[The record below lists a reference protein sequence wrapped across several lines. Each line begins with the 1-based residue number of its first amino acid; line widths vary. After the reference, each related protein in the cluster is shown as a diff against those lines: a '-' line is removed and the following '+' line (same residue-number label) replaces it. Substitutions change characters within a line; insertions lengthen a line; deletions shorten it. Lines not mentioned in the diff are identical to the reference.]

1 MSKKGLLMG
10 KKLEGQTILVTG
22 AGRGLGASFCHIVAA
37 AGAQVLA
44 LGRQEA
50 ALTPLISSLSGA
62 GHDIV
67 IADVTD
73 PVAVSAGLADK
84 SYNGVINNAG
94 IVTTAPLHNSAM
106 NDARH
111 VINTNLLG
119 NLWVLQASVPALVA
133 AGGGV
138 IVNIASVLGHRPL
151 PQTGIYA
158 ASKAA
163 VIQMTRSAALELARE
178 NIRVNALA
186 PGYIMTD
193 LNREFLQSEGGAR
206 LVKKVPMR
214 RFATIEELSAALIFL
229 LDPQNSYMTG
239 ETLTID
245 GGMAAGL

>member
-1 MSKKGLLMG
+1 ME

-22 AGRGLGASFCHIVAA
+22 AGRGLGASFCQIVAK

-50 ALTPLISSLSGA
+50 ALRNTIASLPGS

-73 PVAVSAGLADK
+73 PAAVTAGLTGKA
-84 SYNGVINNAG
+84 YNAVINNAG
-94 IVTTAPLHNSAM
+94 IATTAALHNSAVD
-106 NDARH
+106 DAKH
-111 VINTNLLG
+111 LIDTNLLG

-163 VIQMTRSAALELARE
+163 VIQMTRSAALELARD

-193 LNREFLQSEGGAR
+193 LNRAFLQSEDGSR
-206 LVKKVPMR
+206 LAKKVPMR
-214 RFATIEELSAALIFL
+214 RFAAAEELSAALIFL

-245 GGMAAGL
+245 GGMGVGL

>member
-1 MSKKGLLMG
+1 MG
-10 KKLEGQTILVTG
+10 KKLNGQTILITG
-22 AGRGLGASFCHIVAA
+22 ASRGLGASFCHIVAK

-50 ALTPLISSLSGA
+50 ALRNFIASLPGC

-73 PVAVSAGLADK
+73 PAAVTAGLTGKA
-84 SYNGVINNAG
+84 YNAVINNAG
-94 IVTTAPLHNSAM
+94 IATTAALHNSAVD
-106 NDARH
+106 DARH

-119 NLWVLQASVPALVA
+119 NLWVLQASVPPLVA

-163 VIQMTRSAALELARE
+163 VIQMTRSAALELARD

-193 LNREFLQSEGGAR
+193 LNRAFLQSEDGAR
-206 LVKKVPMR
+206 LAKKVPMR
-214 RFATIEELSAALIFL
+214 RFAAAEELSAALIFL

-245 GGMAAGL
+245 GGMGAGL

>member
-1 MSKKGLLMG
+1 MG

-22 AGRGLGASFCHIVAA
+22 AGRGLGASFCHIAAA
-37 AGAQVLA
+37 AGAHVLA

-50 ALTPLISSLSGA
+50 ALRNTIASLPGS

-73 PVAVSAGLADK
+73 PAAITAGLIGKA
-84 SYNGVINNAG
+84 YNAVINNAG
-94 IVTTAPLHNSAM
+94 IATTAALHNGAVD
-106 NDARH
+106 DAKH

-163 VIQMTRSAALELARE
+163 VIQMTRSAALELARD

-193 LNREFLQSEGGAR
+193 LNRAFLQSEDGAR
-206 LVKKVPMR
+206 LAKKVPMR
-214 RFATIEELSAALIFL
+214 RFAAAEELSAALIFL

-245 GGMAAGL
+245 GGMGAGL

>member
-1 MSKKGLLMG
+1 MCIRDS
-10 KKLEGQTILVTG
+10 
-22 AGRGLGASFCHIVAA
+22 
-37 AGAQVLA
+37 
-44 LGRQEA
+44 
-50 ALTPLISSLSGA
+50 
-62 GHDIV
+62 
-67 IADVTD
+67 
-73 PVAVSAGLADK
+73 
-84 SYNGVINNAG
+84 
-94 IVTTAPLHNSAM
+94 HNSAVD
-106 NDARH
+106 DAKH

-163 VIQMTRSAALELARE
+163 VIQMTRSAALELACD

-193 LNREFLQSEGGAR
+193 LNRAFLQSEDGAR
-206 LVKKVPMR
+206 LAKKVPMR
-214 RFATIEELSAALIFL
+214 RFAVAEELSAALIFL

-245 GGMAAGL
+245 GGMGAGL

>member
-1 MSKKGLLMG
+1 MG

-22 AGRGLGASFCHIVAA
+22 AGRGLGASFCQTVAE

-50 ALTPLISSLSGA
+50 ALSNTIASLPGS

-67 IADVTD
+67 IADVAD
-73 PVAVSAGLADK
+73 PAAVNAGLTGKA
-84 SYNGVINNAG
+84 YNAVINNAG
-94 IVTTAPLHNSAM
+94 IATTAALHNGAVD
-106 NDARH
+106 DAKH

-163 VIQMTRSAALELARE
+163 VIQMTRSAALELARD

-193 LNREFLQSEGGAR
+193 LNRAFLQSEDGSR
-206 LVKKVPMR
+206 LAKKVPMR
-214 RFATIEELSAALIFL
+214 RFAAAEELSAALIFL

-245 GGMAAGL
+245 GGMGVGL

>member
-1 MSKKGLLMG
+1 MG

-22 AGRGLGASFCHIVAA
+22 AGRGLGASFCQIVAE

-50 ALTPLISSLSGA
+50 ALSNTIASLPGS

-73 PVAVSAGLADK
+73 TAAVTAGLTGKAYDA
-84 SYNGVINNAG
+84 VINNAG
-94 IVTTAPLHNSAM
+94 IATTAALHNSAVD
-106 NDARH
+106 DARH
-111 VINTNLLG
+111 VINANLLG

-163 VIQMTRSAALELARE
+163 VIQMTRSAALELARD

-193 LNREFLQSEGGAR
+193 LNRAFLQSEDGAR
-206 LVKKVPMR
+206 LAKKVPMR
-214 RFATIEELSAALIFL
+214 RFAAAEELSAALIFL

-245 GGMAAGL
+245 GGMGAGL

>member
-1 MSKKGLLMG
+1 M
-10 KKLEGQTILVTG
+10 VTG
-22 AGRGLGASFCHIVAA
+22 AGRGLGASFCQIVAE

-44 LGRQEA
+44 LGRQET
-50 ALTPLISSLSGA
+50 ALRNTIASLPGS

-73 PVAVSAGLADK
+73 PAAVTAGLTGKA
-84 SYNGVINNAG
+84 YNVVINNAG
-94 IVTTAPLHNSAM
+94 IATTAALHNSAVD
-106 NDARH
+106 DAKH

-163 VIQMTRSAALELARE
+163 VIQMTRSAALELARD

-193 LNREFLQSEGGAR
+193 LNQAFLQSEDGAR
-206 LVKKVPMR
+206 LAKKVPMR
-214 RFATIEELSAALIFL
+214 RFAVAEELSAALIFL

-245 GGMAAGL
+245 GGMGAGL

>member
-1 MSKKGLLMG
+1 MG

-22 AGRGLGASFCHIVAA
+22 AGRGLGASFCHIAA
-37 AGAQVLA
+37 EAGAQVLA

-50 ALTPLISSLSGA
+50 ALTPLITSLPGA

-73 PVAVSAGLADK
+73 PAAVSAGLAGK
-84 SYNGVINNAG
+84 SYNAVINNAG
-94 IVTTAPLHNSAM
+94 IATTAPLHNSAVD
-106 NDARH
+106 DARH
-111 VINTNLLG
+111 VIDTNLLG

-138 IVNIASVLGHRPL
+138 IVNVASVLGHRPL

-163 VIQMTRSAALELARE
+163 VIQMTRSAALELARD

-193 LNREFLQSEGGAR
+193 LNREFLQSEQSAR
-206 LVKKVPMR
+206 LAKKVPMR
-214 RFATIEELSAALIFL
+214 RFACNRGIIGRIDFFTGSAKQLY
-229 LDPQNSYMTG
+229 DRRNT
-239 ETLTID
+239 D
-245 GGMAAGL
+245 H

>member
-1 MSKKGLLMG
+1 MG
-10 KKLEGQTILVTG
+10 KELEGQTILVTG
-22 AGRGLGASFCHIVAA
+22 ASRGLGASFCHIVAA

-50 ALTPLISSLSGA
+50 ALTHLITSLPGA

-67 IADVTD
+67 IADVTE
-73 PVAVSAGLADK
+73 PVAVSSGLADK

-94 IVTTAPLHNSAM
+94 IATTAPLHNSAV

-119 NLWVLQASVPALVA
+119 NLWVLQASVPAMVA

-163 VIQMTRSAALELARE
+163 VIQMTRSAALELARD

-193 LNREFLQSEGGAR
+193 LNREFLQSEDGAR

-214 RFATIEELSAALIFL
+214 RFASIEELSAALIFL

>member
-1 MSKKGLLMG
+1 MG

-22 AGRGLGASFCHIVAA
+22 AGRGLGASFCHIIAA

-50 ALTPLISSLSGA
+50 ALTPLITSLPWA

-73 PVAVSAGLADK
+73 PVAVNAGLTGK
-84 SYNGVINNAG
+84 SYNGLINNAG
-94 IVTTAPLHNSAM
+94 IAITAPLHNSAVD
-106 NDARH
+106 DARQ

-163 VIQMTRSAALELARE
+163 VIQMTRSAALELARD

-193 LNREFLQSEGGAR
+193 LNREFLRSEEGTR
-206 LVKKVPMR
+206 LAKKVPMR
-214 RFATIEELSAALIFL
+214 RFAAIEELSAALIFL
-229 LDPQNSYMTG
+229 LDPENSYMTG
-239 ETLTID
+239 EILTID

>member
-1 MSKKGLLMG
+1 MG
-10 KKLEGQTILVTG
+10 KELKGQTILVTG
-22 AGRGLGASFCHIVAA
+22 ASRGLGASFCHIVAT

-50 ALTPLISSLSGA
+50 ALTHLITSLPGA

-73 PVAVSAGLADK
+73 PVAVSSGLADK

-94 IVTTAPLHNSAM
+94 IATTAPLHNSAV

-163 VIQMTRSAALELARE
+163 VIQMTRSAALELARD

-193 LNREFLQSEGGAR
+193 LNREFLQSEEGAR

>member
-1 MSKKGLLMG
+1 MG

-22 AGRGLGASFCHIVAA
+22 AGRGLGASFCQIVAE

-50 ALTPLISSLSGA
+50 ALRNTIASLPGS

-73 PVAVSAGLADK
+73 PAAVTAGLTGKAF
-84 SYNGVINNAG
+84 NAVINNAG
-94 IVTTAPLHNSAM
+94 IATTGALHNSAVD
-106 NDARH
+106 DARH

-163 VIQMTRSAALELARE
+163 VIQMTRSAALELARD

-186 PGYIMTD
+186 PGYVMTD
-193 LNREFLQSEGGAR
+193 LNQAFLQSEGGAR
-206 LVKKVPMR
+206 LAKKVPMR
-214 RFATIEELSAALIFL
+214 RFAVAEELSAALIFL

-245 GGMAAGL
+245 GGMGAGL

>member
-1 MSKKGLLMG
+1 MG

-50 ALTPLISSLSGA
+50 ALTHMITSLPGI

-73 PVAVSAGLADK
+73 PVAVSAGLAGK

-94 IVTTAPLHNSAM
+94 IATTAPLHNSGVD
-106 NDARH
+106 DAKN
-111 VINTNLLG
+111 VVNTNLLG
-119 NLWVLQASVPALVA
+119 NLWVLQASVPALLK

-138 IVNIASVLGHRPL
+138 IVNVASVLGHRPL

-163 VIQMTRSAALELARE
+163 VIQMTRSAALELARD

-193 LNREFLQSEGGAR
+193 LNREFLQSEGGAK
-206 LVKKVPMR
+206 LAKKVPMR
-214 RFATIEELSAALIFL
+214 RFAAIDELSAALLFL

>member
-1 MSKKGLLMG
+1 L
-10 KKLEGQTILVTG
+10 KKLQGQTILVTG

-37 AGAQVLA
+37 AGAHVLA

-50 ALTPLISSLSGA
+50 DLNHLITSLPGA

-73 PVAVSAGLADK
+73 PDVLSISLADK

-94 IVTTAPLHNSAM
+94 IATTAPLHNSTVDDVR
-106 NDARH
+106 N
-111 VINTNLLG
+111 VIDTNLLG

-193 LNREFLQSEGGAR
+193 LNREFLQSEEGAR
-206 LVKKVPMR
+206 LAKKVPMR

-239 ETLTID
+239 ETLIID

>member
-1 MSKKGLLMG
+1 MG

-22 AGRGLGASFCHIVAA
+22 AGRGLGASFCQTVAE

-50 ALTPLISSLSGA
+50 ALRNTIASLPGS

-73 PVAVSAGLADK
+73 PAAVTAGLTSKA
-84 SYNGVINNAG
+84 YNAVINNAG
-94 IVTTAPLHNSAM
+94 IATTAALHNSAVD
-106 NDARH
+106 DAKH

-163 VIQMTRSAALELARE
+163 VIQMTRSAALELARD

-193 LNREFLQSEGGAR
+193 LNRAFLQSEDGAR
-206 LVKKVPMR
+206 LAKKVPMR
-214 RFATIEELSAALIFL
+214 RFAAAEELSAALIFL

-245 GGMAAGL
+245 GGMGAGL

>member
-1 MSKKGLLMG
+1 MG

-22 AGRGLGASFCHIVAA
+22 AGRGLGASFCKIVAE
-37 AGAQVLA
+37 AGAQVLTA
-44 LGRQEA
+44 LRNTIA
-50 ALTPLISSLSGA
+50 SLPGS

-73 PVAVSAGLADK
+73 PAAITAGLIGKA
-84 SYNGVINNAG
+84 YNAVINNAG
-94 IVTTAPLHNSAM
+94 IATTAALHNSAVD
-106 NDARH
+106 DAKH

-119 NLWVLQASVPALVA
+119 TLWVLQASVPALVA

-158 ASKAA
+158 TSKAA
-163 VIQMTRSAALELARE
+163 VIQMTRSAALELARD

-193 LNREFLQSEGGAR
+193 LNRAFLQSEDGAR
-206 LVKKVPMR
+206 LAKKVPMR
-214 RFATIEELSAALIFL
+214 RFAVAEELSAALIFL

-245 GGMAAGL
+245 GGMGAGL

>member
-1 MSKKGLLMG
+1 MG

-22 AGRGLGASFCHIVAA
+22 AGRGLGASFCQIVAE

-50 ALTPLISSLSGA
+50 ALRNTIASLPGS

-73 PVAVSAGLADK
+73 PAAVTAGLTGKAYDA
-84 SYNGVINNAG
+84 VINNAG
-94 IVTTAPLHNSAM
+94 IATTAALHNSAVD
-106 NDARH
+106 DARH
-111 VINTNLLG
+111 VINANLLG

-163 VIQMTRSAALELARE
+163 VIQMTRSAALELARN

-193 LNREFLQSEGGAR
+193 LNRAFLQSEDGAR
-206 LVKKVPMR
+206 LAKKVPMR
-214 RFATIEELSAALIFL
+214 RFAAAEELSAALIFL

-245 GGMAAGL
+245 GGMGAGL

>member
-1 MSKKGLLMG
+1 MG

-22 AGRGLGASFCHIVAA
+22 AGRGLGASFCRIVAE

-50 ALTPLISSLSGA
+50 ALSNTIASLPGS

-67 IADVTD
+67 IADVAD
-73 PVAVSAGLADK
+73 PAAVNAGLTGKA
-84 SYNGVINNAG
+84 YNAVINNAG
-94 IVTTAPLHNSAM
+94 IATTAALHNGAVD
-106 NDARH
+106 DAKH

-163 VIQMTRSAALELARE
+163 VIQMTRSAALELARD

-193 LNREFLQSEGGAR
+193 LNRAFLQSEDGSR
-206 LVKKVPMR
+206 LAKKVPMR
-214 RFATIEELSAALIFL
+214 RFAAAEELSAALIFL

-245 GGMAAGL
+245 GGMGVGL

>member
-1 MSKKGLLMG
+1 MG
-10 KKLEGQTILVTG
+10 RKLEGQTILVTG
-22 AGRGLGASFCHIVAA
+22 AGRGLGASFCHIVAE
-37 AGAQVLA
+37 AGAQVQA
-44 LGRQEA
+44 LGRQET
-50 ALTPLISSLSGA
+50 ALTRLINSLPGSG
-62 GHDIV
+62 HEIV

-73 PVAVSAGLADK
+73 PVAVSMSLAGK
-84 SYNGVINNAG
+84 SYNAVINNAG
-94 IVTTAPLHNSAM
+94 VAKTAHLHNSGV
-106 NDARH
+106 NDAKN

-119 NLWVLQASVPALVA
+119 NLWVLQASVPALAA

-138 IVNIASVLGHRPL
+138 IVNIASVLGRRPL

-163 VIQMTRSAALELARE
+163 VIQMTRSASLELARD

-193 LNREFLQSEGGAR
+193 LNREFLQSEEGAR
-206 LVKKVPMR
+206 LAKKVPMR
-214 RFATIEELSAALIFL
+214 RFAAIEELSAALIFL

>member
-1 MSKKGLLMG
+1 MG

-22 AGRGLGASFCHIVAA
+22 ASRGLGASFCQIVAE

-44 LGRQEA
+44 LGRQQA
-50 ALTPLISSLSGA
+50 ALRNTIASLPGS

-67 IADVTD
+67 IAGVTD
-73 PVAVSAGLADK
+73 PAAVTAGLTGKAF
-84 SYNGVINNAG
+84 NAVINNAG
-94 IVTTAPLHNSAM
+94 IATTAALHNSM
-106 NDARH
+106 VDDAKH

-163 VIQMTRSAALELARE
+163 VIQMTRSAALELARD

-193 LNREFLQSEGGAR
+193 LNRAFLQSEDGAR
-206 LVKKVPMR
+206 LAKKVPMR
-214 RFATIEELSAALIFL
+214 RFAVAEELSAALIFL

-239 ETLTID
+239 ETLNID
-245 GGMAAGL
+245 GGMGAGL

>member
-1 MSKKGLLMG
+1 MG

-22 AGRGLGASFCHIVAA
+22 AGRGLGASFCQIVAE

-50 ALTPLISSLSGA
+50 ALRNTIASLPGS

-73 PVAVSAGLADK
+73 PAAVTAGLTSKAF
-84 SYNGVINNAG
+84 NAVINNAG
-94 IVTTAPLHNSAM
+94 IATTAALHNSAVD
-106 NDARH
+106 DARH

-163 VIQMTRSAALELARE
+163 VIQMTRSAALELARD

-193 LNREFLQSEGGAR
+193 LNRAFLQSEDGAR

-214 RFATIEELSAALIFL
+214 RFAAAEELSAALIFL

-245 GGMAAGL
+245 GGMGAGL

>member
-1 MSKKGLLMG
+1 MG

-22 AGRGLGASFCHIVAA
+22 AGRGLGASFCQIVAE

-50 ALTPLISSLSGA
+50 ALRNTIASLPGS

-73 PVAVSAGLADK
+73 PAAVTAGLTSKAF
-84 SYNGVINNAG
+84 NAVINNAG
-94 IVTTAPLHNSAM
+94 IATTAALHNSAVD
-106 NDARH
+106 DAKH

-163 VIQMTRSAALELARE
+163 VIQMTRSAALELARD

-193 LNREFLQSEGGAR
+193 LNRAFLQSADGTR
-206 LVKKVPMR
+206 LAKKVPMR
-214 RFATIEELSAALIFL
+214 RFAAAEELSAALIFL

-245 GGMAAGL
+245 GGMGAGL

>member
-1 MSKKGLLMG
+1 MG

-22 AGRGLGASFCHIVAA
+22 AGRGLGASFCQIVAE

-50 ALTPLISSLSGA
+50 ALRNTIASLPGS

-73 PVAVSAGLADK
+73 TAAVTAGLTGKAYDA
-84 SYNGVINNAG
+84 VINNAG
-94 IVTTAPLHNSAM
+94 IATTGALHNSAVD
-106 NDARH
+106 DARH

-158 ASKAA
+158 TSKAA
-163 VIQMTRSAALELARE
+163 VIQMTRSAALELARD

-193 LNREFLQSEGGAR
+193 LNRAFLQSEDGAR
-206 LVKKVPMR
+206 LAKKVPMR
-214 RFATIEELSAALIFL
+214 RFAAAEELSAALIFL

-245 GGMAAGL
+245 GGMGVGL

>member
-1 MSKKGLLMG
+1 M
-10 KKLEGQTILVTG
+10 KKLQGQTILVTG

-37 AGAQVLA
+37 AGAHVLA

-50 ALTPLISSLSGA
+50 DLNHLITSLPGA

-73 PVAVSAGLADK
+73 PDVLSMSLADK

-94 IVTTAPLHNSAM
+94 IATTAPLHNSTVDDVR
-106 NDARH
+106 N
-111 VINTNLLG
+111 VIDTNLLG

-163 VIQMTRSAALELARE
+163 VIQMTRSAALELARD

-193 LNREFLQSEGGAR
+193 LNREFLQSEEGAR

>member
-1 MSKKGLLMG
+1 MG

-22 AGRGLGASFCHIVAA
+22 AGRGLGNSFCHIVAA

-73 PVAVSAGLADK
+73 PVAVSSSLAGK
-84 SYNGVINNAG
+84 SYNAVINNAG
-94 IVTTAPLHNSAM
+94 IATTAPLHNSAVD
-106 NDARH
+106 DAKH

-119 NLWVLQASVPALVA
+119 NLWVLQASVPSMAA

-193 LNREFLQSEGGAR
+193 LNREFLQSEEGAR
-206 LVKKVPMR
+206 LAKKVPMR
-214 RFATIEELSAALIFL
+214 RFAAIEELSAALIFL
-229 LDPQNSYMTG
+229 LDPRNSYMTG

>member
-1 MSKKGLLMG
+1 MG
-10 KKLEGQTILVTG
+10 KKLNGQTILVTG
-22 AGRGLGASFCHIVAA
+22 ASRGLGASFCHIVAA
-37 AGAQVLA
+37 AGARVLA

-50 ALTPLISSLSGA
+50 ALRNTIASLPGS

-73 PVAVSAGLADK
+73 PAAVTAGLTSKA
-84 SYNGVINNAG
+84 YNAVINNAG
-94 IVTTAPLHNSAM
+94 IATTAALHNSAVD
-106 NDARH
+106 DAKH

-163 VIQMTRSAALELARE
+163 VIQMTRSAALELARD

-193 LNREFLQSEGGAR
+193 LNRAFLQSEDGAR
-206 LVKKVPMR
+206 LAKKVPMR
-214 RFATIEELSAALIFL
+214 RFAAAEELSAALIFL

-245 GGMAAGL
+245 GGMGAGL

>member
-1 MSKKGLLMG
+1 M
-10 KKLEGQTILVTG
+10 
-22 AGRGLGASFCHIVAA
+22 
-37 AGAQVLA
+37 
-44 LGRQEA
+44 
-50 ALTPLISSLSGA
+50 
-62 GHDIV
+62 
-67 IADVTD
+67 
-73 PVAVSAGLADK
+73 
-84 SYNGVINNAG
+84 
-94 IVTTAPLHNSAM
+94 
-106 NDARH
+106 
-111 VINTNLLG
+111 
-119 NLWVLQASVPALVA
+119 PALVA

-163 VIQMTRSAALELARE
+163 VIQMTRSAALELARD

-193 LNREFLQSEGGAR
+193 LNREFLQSEEGAR

>member
-1 MSKKGLLMG
+1 MG
-10 KKLEGQTILVTG
+10 KKLKGQTILVTG
-22 AGRGLGASFCHIVAA
+22 AGRGLGASFCRIVAE

-50 ALTPLISSLSGA
+50 ALSNTIASLPGS

-67 IADVTD
+67 IADVAD
-73 PVAVSAGLADK
+73 PAAVNAGLTGKA
-84 SYNGVINNAG
+84 YNAVINNAG
-94 IVTTAPLHNSAM
+94 IATTAALHNGAVD
-106 NDARH
+106 DAKH

-163 VIQMTRSAALELARE
+163 VIQMTRSAALELARD

-193 LNREFLQSEGGAR
+193 LNRAFLQSEDGSR
-206 LVKKVPMR
+206 LAKKVPMR
-214 RFATIEELSAALIFL
+214 RFAAAEELSAALIFL

-245 GGMAAGL
+245 GGMGVGL